1 MRVLC
6 LEDLGARAA
15 YLSAGPAGTKGAWGF
30 RLLDLA
36 FVIATI
42 PPAHRPWKTGW
53 YRQKV

>member
-42 PPAHRPWKTGW
+42 PPAHCPWKTGW
-53 YRQKV
+53 YRRKV